1 MLKADPAVDCGP
13 ENIWSFSARQ
23 PERCSGRT
31 AARRARFRKKSILV
45 FDGMLSA
52 ELTRGKRK
60 KLEVN
65 SKAGRRN
72 LQRFDLSGNVSSLSC
87 SLCRLLHFVWAV
99 GQLSACW
106 MGERKS
112 RQKTKDRETEIQQMT
127 KQLERRI
134 SALINFLNEFAM
146 RRHFCSDF

>member
-1 MLKADPAVDCGP
+1 MLLLTVDLRIVEASAPDNLSDAVGVRLPDGHDS
-13 ENIWSFSARQ
+13 E
-23 PERCSGRT
+23 
-31 AARRARFRKKSILV
+31 KKYFGV

-87 SLCRLLHFVWAV
+87 SLCRLLHFV
-99 GQLSACW
+99 
-106 MGERKS
+106 
-112 RQKTKDRETEIQQMT
+112 
-127 KQLERRI
+127 
-134 SALINFLNEFAM
+134 
-146 RRHFCSDF
+146 

>member
-1 MLKADPAVDCGP
+1 MLLLTVDLRTVEASAPDNLSDAVGVRLPDGHDS
-13 ENIWSFSARQ
+13 E
-23 PERCSGRT
+23 
-31 AARRARFRKKSILV
+31 KKSILV

-60 KLEVN
+60 KLEAN

-99 GQLSACW
+99 GQLSAFW

-112 RQKTKDRETEIQQMT
+112 RQKTKDKETEIQQMT

-134 SALINFLNEFAM
+134 SVLINFLNEFAM